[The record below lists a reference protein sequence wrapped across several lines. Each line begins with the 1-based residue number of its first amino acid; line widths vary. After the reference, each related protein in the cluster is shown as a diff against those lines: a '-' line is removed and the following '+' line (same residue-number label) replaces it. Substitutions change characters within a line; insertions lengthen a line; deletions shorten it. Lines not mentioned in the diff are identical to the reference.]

1 MREAAL
7 RSRLWPV
14 DGVGWK
20 RLGPSRQQCKAG
32 VSCGPHR
39 CGRICVRVE
48 FLGSLLSV
56 KKEFSSLAPRR
67 HGSGADCCT
76 LAQLL

>member
-1 MREAAL
+1 MHEAML

-32 VSCGPHR
+32 VSCGPHH

-48 FLGSLLSV
+48 FLGSLLSL
-56 KKEFSSLAPRR
+56 KTGIQQPGSSQAWFW
-67 HGSGADCCT
+67 G
-76 LAQLL
+76 